1 MSVLAPDALVLLV
14 RTPPEAHAWPEE
26 VFDPAL
32 VLAAFDQPV
41 AVVFADAGL
50 AFLGLTADATPTA
63 WLPRSDWIDR
73 LAEFGVTDIYAVSGH
88 ALSGHALSGAPV
100 PDTTGPAD
108 ASASARA
115 AAAQGT
121 LSWLSHA
128 ELGQVLAHA
137 RHVLVD

>member
-88 ALSGHALSGAPV
+88 AVSGHALSGHALSGAPV
-100 PDTTGPAD
+100 P
-108 ASASARA
+108 
-115 AAAQGT
+115 
-121 LSWLSHA
+121 
-128 ELGQVLAHA
+128 
-137 RHVLVD
+137 